1 MFFSPCIDWGVA
13 GAHAGAP
20 LSMGS
25 TIDISTANT
34 RCWVP
39 VNQPRK
45 LSSGSAASLTE
56 RAYYTIRDLIL
67 RGKLPIGAAL
77 SRRRLAAELGMS
89 MLPISEAVQRLE
101 SEGLLETRPQAGT
114 RVRIPAEQDVRDRFI
129 IREALETQAARLF
142 AERASLQQRQ
152 ELRLMAEHMDTL
164 FGRLDTGNVDGGFAF
179 AVHNLHFQLHTR
191 IAEYS
196 GCKGLQEMIQK
207 NNVLVFNWLFD
218 LAGHQPGHPPRFHQ
232 ELAESLARNDADV
245 AEMAM
250 RAHVRHGVE
259 ETVSAIKLLQPLPE
273 RKWRQGRAK
282 ADVKAKSLV

>member
-1 MFFSPCIDWGVA
+1 
-13 GAHAGAP
+13 
-20 LSMGS
+20 
-25 TIDISTANT
+25 
-34 RCWVP
+34 
-39 VNQPRK
+39 VNHPRK
-45 LSSGSAASLTE
+45 VSSGSAASLTE

-129 IREALETQAARLF
+129 VREALETQAARLF

-152 ELRLMAEHMDTL
+152 ELKLMAEHMDTL
-164 FGRLDTGNVDGGFAF
+164 FGRLETDNGDGEFAF

-196 GCKGLQEMIQK
+196 GCRALQEMIQK

-232 ELAESLARNDADV
+232 ELAESLTRSDADV
-245 AEMAM
+245 AETAM
-250 RAHVRHGVE
+250 RSHVRHGVE
-259 ETVSAIKLLQPLPE
+259 ETVSAIKLLQPLPV

-282 ADVKAKSLV
+282 ADVTVKSLA